1 MQHQLSAMKKSL
13 KNRTAVVENSPVAHL
28 LFEFESDFIDTL
40 CCIPM
45 IVRFKLDRCGM
56 KLSLRA
62 WNQLD
67 RSIRE
72 NLMLLPTELPG
83 DIDKYRAYLSS
94 EIKKTDEAVIN
105 MGIDLTPYW
114 LSEDAIPDPISKK
127 AQEKNIRLKDD
138 LWLTLNPLQR
148 FALIKLTRAQH
159 ENMNFLPALKE
170 FHLID

>member
-1 MQHQLSAMKKSL
+1 
-13 KNRTAVVENSPVAHL
+13 
-28 LFEFESDFIDTL
+28 
-40 CCIPM
+40 
-45 IVRFKLDRCGM
+45 M
-56 KLSLRA
+56 KLTLRA

-67 RSIRE
+67 RSVRE
-72 NLMLLPTELPG
+72 NLMLLPTELPA
-83 DIDKYRAYLSS
+83 DIDKYRAYLGD

-114 LSEDAIPDPISKK
+114 LSEDAIPDPISKR
-127 AQEKNIRLKDD
+127 AQEKNVHLKDET
-138 LWLTLNPLQR
+138 WQTLNPLQR